1 MVVIIAIV
9 YLNCFSINLN
19 ILHKTCILWYN
30 RNCDKLKIK
39 MRMNKTFLLYE
50 SDFVDSDERSPLL
63 QEQDEFLEERQVIYL
78 FLIIF

>member
-19 ILHKTCILWYN
+19 TLHKTCILWYN
-30 RNCDKLKIK
+30 RNCDKFKIK